1 MDITRKVA
9 NPFSSLFAGSEA
21 AKVIDFL
28 LSREQHQTV
37 DEIHAGTLASVNTVN
52 KIIENLLDIDV
63 VGISARRVESLQN
76 KDNRTKDENTYY
88 IREDTDTGK
97 AIRDL
102 WYHLKRVLET
112 EQFDSNSDSDS
123 SSSSSAD

>member
-1 MDITRKVA
+1 MA
-9 NPFSSLFAGSEA
+9 NPSSSLFAGSEA

-28 LSREQHQTV
+28 LSTEQHKTMA
-37 DEIHAGTLASVNTVN
+37 EIHVGTQASMNRVN

-63 VGISARRVESLQN
+63 VGIGARRVEDLEN
-76 KDNRTKDENTYY
+76 KDKTKEENTYY
-88 IREDTDTGK
+88 IRDDTDTGK

-112 EQFDSNSDSDS
+112 EEFDSFPE
-123 SSSSSAD
+123 

>member
-1 MDITRKVA
+1 VKGLIYSLDTSRKPA
-9 NPFSSLFAGSEA
+9 SPFSSLFEGSEA

-28 LSREQHQTV
+28 LSTEQHKTV
-37 DEIHAGTLASVNTVN
+37 VEIHMGTQASVNIVN

-63 VGISARRVESLQN
+63 VGIGARRVEEDLQN
-76 KDNRTKDENTYY
+76 KDKTKDENTYY
-88 IREDTDTGK
+88 IRDDTDTGK

-112 EQFDSNSDSDS
+112 EQFDSDPE
-123 SSSSSAD
+123 

>member
-1 MDITRKVA
+1 MDTARKSVI
-9 NPFSSLFAGSEA
+9 PFSSLFAGSEA

-28 LSREQHQTV
+28 LSTEQHKTMA
-37 DEIHAGTLASVNTVN
+37 EIHVGTQASMNMVN

-63 VGISARRVESLQN
+63 VGIGARRVEDLEN
-76 KDNRTKDENTYY
+76 KDKTKEENTYY
-88 IREDTDTGK
+88 IRDDTDTGK

-112 EQFDSNSDSDS
+112 EEFDSFPE
-123 SSSSSAD
+123 

>member
-1 MDITRKVA
+1 MDVA
-9 NPFSSLFAGSEA
+9 RQPASPLSSLFAGSEA

-28 LSREQHQTV
+28 LSTEQHKTMA
-37 DEIHAGTLASVNTVN
+37 EIHEGTQASMNRVN

-63 VGISARRVESLQN
+63 VGIGARRVEDLEN
-76 KDNRTKDENTYY
+76 KDKTKEENTYY
-88 IREDTDTGK
+88 IRDDTDTGK

-112 EQFDSNSDSDS
+112 EEFDSFPE
-123 SSSSSAD
+123 

>member
-1 MDITRKVA
+1 MDTARKLA
-9 NPFSSLFAGSEA
+9 SPFSSLFADSEA

-28 LSREQHQTV
+28 LSTEQHKTMT
-37 DEIHAGTLASVNTVN
+37 EIHVGTRASVNVVN

-63 VGISARRVESLQN
+63 VGIGARRVEEDLQN
-76 KDNRTKDENTYY
+76 KDKTKDENTYY
-88 IREDTDTGK
+88 IRDDTDTGK

-112 EQFDSNSDSDS
+112 EQFDSDTE
-123 SSSSSAD
+123 

>member
-1 MDITRKVA
+1 VKGLIYSLDTTRKLA
-9 NPFSSLFAGSEA
+9 NPFSSLFEGSEA

-37 DEIHAGTLASVNTVN
+37 AEIHVGTQASVNIVN

-63 VGISARRVESLQN
+63 VGIGARRVEEDLQN
-76 KDNRTKDENTYY
+76 KDKTKDDNTYN
-88 IREDTDTGK
+88 IRDDTDTGK

-102 WYHLKRVLET
+102 RYHLKRVLET
-112 EQFDSNSDSDS
+112 EQFDSDPE
-123 SSSSSAD
+123 